1 MDTGVVANEKEFPS
15 SRTEHREVGVW
26 NLIVA
31 PVDRATISCRFPR
44 FASAWN
50 ESVCPTVVVRRL
62 RPVFM
67 HRSIWARVLLA
78 FLLLSRLAHAQ
89 ATRSVE
95 IPTGKSGEVHVADI
109 VVRLGQASGVSLKRP
124 APDLTLSTQGLARAL
139 TKTLLSET
147 LGPEVTITFRP
158 ATMVMTVD
166 ERILTVDRREE
177 WLRRLGDLSDRAG
190 EAARHRQFYG
200 MRALNSYR
208 PNDPKRPTICLVHG
222 LNSSSGGFVHMIPW
236 LEEAGYG
243 IVVYDYPFNRNIAES
258 CQVFARDW
266 GAFRGVANDKLP
278 WSIVAHSMGALLARS
293 LVEDETAPALDVR
306 SLILIAPVNQG
317 SNLAKMQTVVQ
328 LMSGLQALNGKDK
341 TKAMM
346 NLSDGLGQ
354 AAVDMLPKSPFLK
367 GLNGR
372 RRRLGLP
379 YHIMAGD
386 RGFLTREGRA
396 QIEGRIDLLT
406 RNSGIF
412 GRLTQAAAADLPD
425 LLDELTDGTGDGCVS
440 VERTRLEG
448 VADHVT
454 IHANHAELIR
464 APLLFPDPGPVACMP
479 DLLRWLKD
487 DRQRND

>member
-1 MDTGVVANEKEFPS
+1 
-15 SRTEHREVGVW
+15 
-26 NLIVA
+26 
-31 PVDRATISCRFPR
+31 
-44 FASAWN
+44 
-50 ESVCPTVVVRRL
+50 
-62 RPVFM
+62 M
-67 HRSIWARVLLA
+67 HRLYCLRLLLV
-78 FLLLSRLAHAQ
+78 FLVLSRLAHGQ
-89 ATRSVE
+89 TSRSVE
-95 IPTGKSGEVHVADI
+95 IPTGKNGDVQVAEI
-109 VVRLGQASGVSLKRP
+109 VVRLAQASGVSLKRP
-124 APDLTLSTQGLARAL
+124 AVDLALSTQGLARAL

-158 ATMVMTVD
+158 ATMVITVD
-166 ERILTVDRREE
+166 ERILTPGRRDE
-177 WLRRLGDLSDRAG
+177 WLRRLGELSDRAG

-208 PNDPKRPTICLVHG
+208 PNDPRRPTICLVHG

-243 IVVYDYPFNRNIAES
+243 IVVYDYPFNRSIAES
-258 CQVFARDW
+258 CQGFVRDW
-266 GAFRGVANDKLP
+266 AAFRGVVNDKLP

-293 LVEDETAPALDVR
+293 LVEDETAPARDVR

-354 AAVDMLPKSPFLK
+354 AALDMLPGSPFLK
-367 GLNGR
+367 GLNRWPR
-372 RRRLGLP
+372 RPGLP

-386 RGFLTREGRA
+386 RGFLTREARA

-425 LLDELTDGTGDGCVS
+425 LLVELSDGTGDGCVS
-440 VERTRLEG
+440 VDRTRLDG

-479 DLLRWLKD
+479 VLLRWLKE
-487 DRQRND
+487 DRERIK